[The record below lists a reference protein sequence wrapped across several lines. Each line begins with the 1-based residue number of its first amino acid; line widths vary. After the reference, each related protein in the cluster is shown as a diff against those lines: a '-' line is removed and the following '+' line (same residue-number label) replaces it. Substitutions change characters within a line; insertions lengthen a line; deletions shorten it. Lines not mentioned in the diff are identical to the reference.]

1 MAGLLVSR
9 LGLPPLV
16 GYLLAGFGLHLTGF
30 KGGSS
35 LHELAHVGVLLMLFT
50 VGLKLR
56 FASLFRLEVLG
67 VGALHLLLFGLLL
80 SIPLILGFSPSVALF
95 VGLGLAFSCTVLAVK
110 LLEEK
115 RELNAYHGRVAVGIM
130 IIQDLVAVILL
141 AYA

>member
-1 MAGLLVSR
+1 MDALWVGVAYLAGLGVSR

-67 VGALHLLLFGLLL
+67 VGALHLVLFSLLL

-95 VGLGLAFSCTVLAVK
+95 VGLGLAFSNSTLITA
-110 LLEEK
+110 
-115 RELNAYHGRVAVGIM
+115 ELQWAS
-130 IIQDLVAVILL
+130 
-141 AYA
+141 